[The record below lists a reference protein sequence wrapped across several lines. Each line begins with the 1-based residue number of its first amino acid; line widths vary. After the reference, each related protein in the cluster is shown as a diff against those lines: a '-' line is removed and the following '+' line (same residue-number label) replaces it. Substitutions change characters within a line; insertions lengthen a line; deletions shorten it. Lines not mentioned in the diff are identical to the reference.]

1 MHIVVCINHIPDP
14 EAPAKQFKLD
24 EQTNRPL
31 LQRANRV
38 IGPFDENALETG
50 LQLKDSVGAKVTA
63 LSVGPATNVEALRR
77 ALATRGDAAVHVKEV
92 GATELDSAGVAR
104 MLSAAIRRLGDVTLV
119 LCGRQ
124 VGDWDS
130 GQVGQLVAEELGLPC
145 VTLAR
150 RIQPAGDGV
159 VRVEKEVPGGIAL
172 VEAEL
177 PAVVTV
183 TNAPSNQLRIPK
195 VKDVMAAHRA
205 PITSWSAADLG
216 LDMAGLADGA
226 RVQVRRMLIP
236 ESQIQVELIQGETDE
251 EVAETLAQRIL
262 GLKVLQ

>member
-1 MHIVVCINHIPDP
+1 MHIVVCVNHIPDP

-24 EQTNRPL
+24 EQTNRPM
-31 LQRANRV
+31 LQRVNRV
-38 IGPFDENALETG
+38 VGPFDENALETG
-50 LQLKDSVGAKVTA
+50 LRLKDGVGAKVTA

-77 ALATRGDAAVHVKEV
+77 AMATRSDAAVHVKEE

-104 MLSAAIRRLGDVTLV
+104 LLSAAIRKLGDVTLV

-150 RIQPAGDGV
+150 QIQPAEDGV
-159 VRVEKEVPGGIAL
+159 VRIEREVPGGIAV
-172 VEAEL
+172 VEVDL

-183 TNAPSNQLRIPK
+183 TNAPTNQLRIPK

-205 PITSWSAADLG
+205 PITTWTAADLG
-216 LDMAGLADGA
+216 LGVADLLGEA
-226 RVQVRRMLIP
+226 RVQVRRMFVP
-236 ESQIQVELIQGETDE
+236 ESQVQVELIKGETDE
-251 EVAETLAQRIL
+251 EVAETLARRIL
-262 GLKVLQ
+262 GMKVL